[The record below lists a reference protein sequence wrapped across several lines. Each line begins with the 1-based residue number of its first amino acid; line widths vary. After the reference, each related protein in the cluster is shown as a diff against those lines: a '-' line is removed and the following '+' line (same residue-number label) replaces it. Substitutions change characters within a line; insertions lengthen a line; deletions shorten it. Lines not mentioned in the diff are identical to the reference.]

1 MVQHHRHAALL
12 LLLLLH
18 YSNDT
23 KLRYFVL
30 PPIDDTATRNAG
42 NRYRPIVHISF
53 LDLPFLSFIS
63 AFSSSFFPL
72 LPSSTRRTALRS
84 SNDRSKSW
92 RELYIYI
99 YIYIS
104 ERLPREEGK
113 TKETR
118 RGYVR
123 HATRLPFWSTHTHAW
138 CTWVPAR
145 EWPLGSPLKIGRHE
159 WSRAPDSIRNAA

>member
-42 NRYRPIVHISF
+42 SRYRPIVHISF

-92 RELYIYI
+92 RELYIYT
-99 YIYIS
+99 YIYFRETS
-104 ERLPREEGK
+104 ERRGKNKGDAEGLRK
-113 TKETR
+113 TRYTTAILVHAHAR
-118 RGYVR
+118 VVYVG
-123 HATRLPFWSTHTHAW
+123 
-138 CTWVPAR
+138 AR
-145 EWPLGSPLKIGRHE
+145 ARV
-159 WSRAPDSIRNAA
+159 AARFSFENRSA

>member
-42 NRYRPIVHISF
+42 SRYRPIVHISF

-99 YIYIS
+99 YIYFRETS
-104 ERLPREEGK
+104 ERRGKNKGDAEGLRK
-113 TKETR
+113 TRYTTAILVHAHAR
-118 RGYVR
+118 VVYVG
-123 HATRLPFWSTHTHAW
+123 
-138 CTWVPAR
+138 AR
-145 EWPLGSPLKIGRHE
+145 ARV
-159 WSRAPDSIRNAA
+159 AARFSFENRSA

>member
-1 MVQHHRHAALL
+1 MVQHHRHAAL

-42 NRYRPIVHISF
+42 SRYRPIVHISF

-99 YIYIS
+99 YIYFRETS
-104 ERLPREEGK
+104 ERRGKNKGDAEGLRK
-113 TKETR
+113 TRYTTAILVHAHAR
-118 RGYVR
+118 VVYVG
-123 HATRLPFWSTHTHAW
+123 
-138 CTWVPAR
+138 AR
-145 EWPLGSPLKIGRHE
+145 ARV
-159 WSRAPDSIRNAA
+159 AARFSFENRSA

>member
-30 PPIDDTATRNAG
+30 PPINDTATRNAG
-42 NRYRPIVHISF
+42 SRYRPIVHISF

-84 SNDRSKSW
+84 STIDRNRGES
-92 RELYIYI
+92 YIFIYI
-99 YIYIS
+99 YIYFRETS
-104 ERLPREEGK
+104 ERRGKNKGDAEGLRK
-113 TKETR
+113 TRYTTAILVHAHAR
-118 RGYVR
+118 VVYVG
-123 HATRLPFWSTHTHAW
+123 
-138 CTWVPAR
+138 AR
-145 EWPLGSPLKIGRHE
+145 ARV
-159 WSRAPDSIRNAA
+159 AARFSFENRSA